1 MRLGAK
7 IFGIL
12 SGVLILYLLLGL
24 LLPSTWEARSE
35 AFLPSPPSAVF
46 PFLNRADR
54 WVQWNAMPESGTEV
68 VGPEAGVGS
77 GIQWNDPQYGKGQL
91 RISATVA
98 DSLVEYD
105 VEIEGG
111 SLEVHGVLSLQP
123 QGSGS
128 HVLWVE
134 RGDFGWNPLM
144 GYAARGMGTS
154 QAEAMHWNLERLR
167 GLLDPR
173 GGSPPGS
180 IDP

>member
-12 SGVLILYLLLGL
+12 SGVLILYLALGL

-35 AFLPSPPSAVF
+35 AVLPGLPSEVF
-46 PFLNRADR
+46 PFLNRMDR
-54 WVQWNAMPESGTEV
+54 WVQWNAMPESGTNLF
-68 VGPEAGVGS
+68 GPEAGVGS
-77 GIQWNDPQYGKGQL
+77 GIRWDDPQYGKGQL
-91 RISATVA
+91 LIVVSVA

-111 SLEVHGVLSLQP
+111 ALEVHGVLALRQEGMGTQIS
-123 QGSGS
+123 
-128 HVLWVE
+128 WVE

-167 GLLDPR
+167 ALLDPAD
-173 GGSPPGS
+173 GSSPGS
-180 IDP
+180 NDP